1 MADSKSKKLSRRAVV
16 QVGLGAGA
24 GMMARGLLARPAAP
38 LAPDCDT
45 PAQEEGPFYPKRD
58 QLDKDADLTVIQGHT
73 ERAEGEVIRV
83 EGQVL
88 DDDFKPVPGALVEIW
103 QANRHGRYHHE
114 DDPNPSPKDPNFQGW
129 GQVRTDAEGRYGFTT
144 IVPGAYPVDAD
155 WWRPPHIH
163 FKVAR
168 RGYHEL
174 TTQMYFAGHELN
186 EKDPLLNGV
195 AADERERLI
204 VAFDDRQDAPG
215 VKTGIFNIVIQR
227 VRAG

>member
-1 MADSKSKKLSRRAVV
+1 MSDSNSKKLSRRTVV

-24 GMMARGLLARPAAP
+24 GMMARGLFARPVSP
-38 LAPDCDT
+38 SEPDCDT

-58 QLDKDADLTVIQGHT
+58 QLDKDVDLTVIEGHA

-88 DDDFKPVPGALVEIW
+88 DDDFKPVPNALVEIW

-114 DDPNPSPKDPNFQGW
+114 DDPNPAPLDPNFQGW

-174 TTQMYFAGHELN
+174 TTQMYFAGNELN
-186 EKDPLLNGV
+186 EKDPLLKGV
-195 AADERERLI
+195 PADERERLV
-204 VAFDDRQDAPG
+204 VALENREGAPG
-215 VKTGIFNIVIQR
+215 VRTGIFNIVIQR
-227 VRAG
+227 VRTG